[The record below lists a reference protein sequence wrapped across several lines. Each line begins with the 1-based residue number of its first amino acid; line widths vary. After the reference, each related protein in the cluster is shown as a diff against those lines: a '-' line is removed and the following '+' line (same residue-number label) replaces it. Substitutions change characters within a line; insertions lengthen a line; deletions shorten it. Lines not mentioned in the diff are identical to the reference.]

1 MNKKIT
7 TSIAPPNGNGRPTA
21 KEVASRCGVSIAT
34 VSRVLN
40 ANTKNNFSVRPELYE
55 KITRTAQQLGY
66 RPNLAARNL
75 VRQRTNMISFLGC
88 NTTFGFPTNIYQP
101 ACEAMIRLFQDR
113 NYTICTAAAN
123 LEKDHTELPPW
134 RVDGVIVIQECS
146 SDTIEEMERIQLPYV
161 VINGV
166 GGASGS
172 SVVPDDVDATQRAIN
187 HLLKLGHQ
195 RIAYAGPSPIHRSH
209 ASVGQRYQTYLS
221 ELDAAGLKP
230 VLGSETTFTS
240 GLDFLVSTALKQK
253 ATAILAY
260 DHVIAMKLIHDANT
274 LNIRIPEQLSLM
286 CFNDESICDLVVPPL
301 TTVGVPSHEMG
312 KIAAELLLKK
322 IESPQEALVPECVKL
337 QEDLVIRSS
346 TARPAD

>member
-1 MNKKIT
+1 
-7 TSIAPPNGNGRPTA
+7 
-21 KEVASRCGVSIAT
+21 
-34 VSRVLN
+34 
-40 ANTKNNFSVRPELYE
+40 
-55 KITRTAQQLGY
+55 
-66 RPNLAARNL
+66 
-75 VRQRTNMISFLGC
+75 
-88 NTTFGFPTNIYQP
+88 
-101 ACEAMIRLFQDR
+101 MIRLLQDR
-113 NYTICTAAAN
+113 NYTICTAAAD

-134 RVDGVIVIQECS
+134 RVDGVVVIQECS

-166 GGASGS
+166 GGASCS

-209 ASVGQRYQTYLS
+209 ASVGYRYQTYLS

-301 TTVGVPSHEMG
+301 TTVGVPSREMG

-322 IESPQEALVPECVKL
+322 IES
-337 QEDLVIRSS
+337 
-346 TARPAD
+346 